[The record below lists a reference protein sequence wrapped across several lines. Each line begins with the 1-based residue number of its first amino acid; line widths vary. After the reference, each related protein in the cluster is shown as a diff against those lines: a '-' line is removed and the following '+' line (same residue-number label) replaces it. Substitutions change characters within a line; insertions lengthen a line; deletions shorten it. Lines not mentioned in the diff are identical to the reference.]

1 MGLDLTLL
9 PLRGPQ
15 QMGDTSVLC
24 HDRLSF
30 DRDYEIFGQLT
41 DVGEGNKPTIK
52 ANSIPPQMWVET
64 YEDEGIKRRRD
75 DKYGTELTFVY
86 AERLKKL
93 KVSDDASAKN
103 KAIKAF
109 VEALPNDTPILLLW
123 R

>member
-15 QMGDTSVLC
+15 QMGDISVLC

-30 DRDYEIFGQLT
+30 DQSYEIFGQLT
-41 DVGEGNKPTIK
+41 NVGEGNKPTIK
-52 ANSIPPQMWVET
+52 ADPIPPQMWVET
-64 YEDEGIKRRRD
+64 YEVEGIRRRRD
-75 DKYGTELTFVY
+75 DKYGAELTFVY

-93 KVSDDASAKN
+93 KVTDDASPKN

-109 VEALPNDTPILLLW
+109 VEALPDDTPVILLW

>member
-15 QMGDTSVLC
+15 QMSDVSVLC
-24 HDRLSF
+24 YDRLSF
-30 DRDYEIFGQLT
+30 DRDYEIFGQLS
-41 DVGEGNKPTIK
+41 DVGEGNKSTIK
-52 ANSIPPQMWVET
+52 ANPIPPQMWVET
-64 YEDEGIKRRRD
+64 YEDEGIKRHRD
-75 DKYGTELTFVY
+75 AKYGTELTFIY

-93 KVSDDASAKN
+93 KVSDDASPKN

-109 VEALPNDTPILLLW
+109 VEALPDDTPIILLW